1 MNQWEGNMKR
11 FMKRGA
17 AVPFFTPII
26 AIILVLIIMICSLV
40 WNAYTDNV
48 NEAVEAEQAQE
59 YVNE

>member
-1 MNQWEGNMKR
+1 MKR

-26 AIILVLIIMICSLV
+26 AIILALIIMICGLV